1 MSWADKRT
9 AGGLNLNTHLR
20 PPSPAPPRA
29 LGQRC
34 SGKPIEPTSLPA
46 QSCTRGKGPK
56 WGGIGDRITLG
67 SRSGLGDLGRLGSDP
82 GGSHGGGLADLGSL
96 SEIPGSRVRRK
107 PQCSSR
113 TGAKYHLAGN
123 FGRQDDL
130 SATFACRFVHRLQA
144 LHMPPAQ
151 AAPDYH
157 YPRAHSP
164 GRNRISLTSIAHRP
178 AVVTWRAR
186 GAPHSRSRGEPA
198 TATRGAVPLP
208 FSCRRT

>member
-123 FGRQDDL
+123 FGRQDDTSTTVARRL
-130 SATFACRFVHRLQA
+130 IHRLQA
-144 LHMPPAQ
+144 PYIAPARTAPDDYYPRRPRPPDSASLLPPLHTVRRRPRGCGVPPAV
-151 AAPDYH
+151 ARDGA
-157 YPRAHSP
+157 
-164 GRNRISLTSIAHRP
+164 RP
-178 AVVTWRAR
+178 A
-186 GAPHSRSRGEPA
+186 
-198 TATRGAVPLP
+198 
-208 FSCRRT
+208 RRTEEHQKQ